1 VAGAVIMASAA
12 LVFAYIAVESWNDGW
27 AARLITGLL
36 FLTVPLVVLSAVY
49 DYRSNRD
56 LDTFTK
62 RMAWLGV
69 RLAILG
75 ALEWA
80 LAIADI
86 FALIAVTA

>member
-36 FLTVPLVVLSAVY
+36 FLTVPLAVLSAVY

-56 LDTFTK
+56 LDTLTK

-69 RLAILG
+69 SLAILG